1 MHIPICSYSRYS
13 SFCGKNPS
21 TLERDSIPIKGWYID
36 SIGRRDPFLTR
47 SFVGATHVAASMLEK
62 NGKASGCNCLLQGCS
77 DVLKWTW
84 EDVVLLFALAY
95 LGVWVKIG
103 YPKNWMVNPKNQL
116 KSVAPQVF
124 NFDPHQFSSIFGWK
138 SHQPLHGWAAR
149 DECLVV
155 V

>member
-1 MHIPICSYSRYS
+1 MLIFEIFIILRKESINFGTWFHSHKRVVHWFNRETGPVSHPIFR
-13 SFCGKNPS
+13 G
-21 TLERDSIPIKGWYID
+21 
-36 SIGRRDPFLTR
+36 RDPR
-47 SFVGATHVAASMLEK
+47 CRINAGK

-84 EDVVLLFALAY
+84 EDVVLMFALAY